1 MKNPARFPGPGLGTL
16 LKDIFLYMGPVS
28 TSRSQKLHR
37 SHKLHHARLYSASQ
51 DGITPDTLRRA
62 RRRLKV
68 KAKAREGRARGGWL
82 WGFAG
87 MFEDVAEDV
96 QQQQNRRTRKPP
108 MKAIRSAPETGR
120 GQDRIDLA

>member
-37 SHKLHHARLYSASQ
+37 SYKLHHARLYSASQ
-51 DGITPDTLRRA
+51 NGITLNTLRRA

-68 KAKAREGRARGGWL
+68 KAKAREGRARGGWQ

-87 MFEDVAEDV
+87 MIENVAEEV
-96 QQQQNRRTRKPP
+96 QQQQNAADAQAYDEGDPLGP
-108 MKAIRSAPETGR
+108 
-120 GQDRIDLA
+120 

>member
-1 MKNPARFPGPGLGTL
+1 MKNPAWFPGPGLGTL
-16 LKDIFLYMGPVS
+16 LKEIFLYMSPVS
-28 TSRSQKLHR
+28 TSRSHQLHR

-62 RRRLKV
+62 GRRLKV

-96 QQQQNRRTRKPP
+96 QQQQNAADAQASDEGDPLGP
-108 MKAIRSAPETGR
+108 
-120 GQDRIDLA
+120 

>member
-1 MKNPARFPGPGLGTL
+1 
-16 LKDIFLYMGPVS
+16 
-28 TSRSQKLHR
+28 
-37 SHKLHHARLYSASQ
+37 LYSASQ

-62 RRRLKV
+62 GRRLKV

-96 QQQQNRRTRKPP
+96 QQQQNAADAQASDEGDPLGP
-108 MKAIRSAPETGR
+108 
-120 GQDRIDLA
+120 